1 MNINLFQNLLFYL
14 CVCRNAPV
22 GFREAEERQFVRAR
36 GPPHFTDTGQGAPPE
51 TDGRPPF
58 TPLHGM
64 ALLQKNL
71 KVGVWW
77 LKTNVIHTNNSC
89 QNLCYLYL
97 GHDFEKTHTLSALP
111 KLYHCCCGVQNT
123 TFKSHLQ
130 AKWRFEY
137 LGICKLANWVE
148 MLRAR
153 SRVRCRVRIL

>member
-1 MNINLFQNLLFYL
+1 M
-14 CVCRNAPV
+14 CVCVSERSSWFSR
-22 GFREAEERQFVRAR
+22 GRGEAICEGKGSSTLHRHRAR
-36 GPPHFTDTGQGAPPE
+36 SSSRDRWP
-51 TDGRPPF
+51 PPF

-137 LGICKLANWVE
+137 LSICNLANWVE

-153 SRVRCRVRIL
+153 SRARCRVRIL